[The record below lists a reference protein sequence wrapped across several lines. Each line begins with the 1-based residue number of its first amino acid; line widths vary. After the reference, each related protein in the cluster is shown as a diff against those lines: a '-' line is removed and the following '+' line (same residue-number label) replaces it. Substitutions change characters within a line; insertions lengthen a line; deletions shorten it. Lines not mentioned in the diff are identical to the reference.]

1 MNTNILYMYTASC
14 IFKLM
19 HRTGDDAVPCTF
31 APRRT
36 SVSFRRRRRD
46 RAGCH
51 GYRRTPV
58 RNDSGTCPSLRY
70 SKTIACCL
78 KNANN
83 HQPCAEPPGR
93 LAAGT
98 DLHPQIIRKYDTVNI
113 NATQKDIA
121 LPKRMPSCQWD
132 MMRVRTFAK
141 VCQVLE
147 LEVASEGVGDVV
159 TVLELGDSAQALAV
173 VLLACDWLTSQVNNL
188 SKQFHQMT
196 SCIRIDMG
204 VKREI
209 FQE

>member
-1 MNTNILYMYTASC
+1 M
-14 IFKLM
+14 
-19 HRTGDDAVPCTF
+19 
-31 APRRT
+31 
-36 SVSFRRRRRD
+36 
-46 RAGCH
+46 
-51 GYRRTPV
+51 
-58 RNDSGTCPSLRY
+58 
-70 SKTIACCL
+70 
-78 KNANN
+78 
-83 HQPCAEPPGR
+83 
-93 LAAGT
+93 
-98 DLHPQIIRKYDTVNI
+98 YDTVNR
-113 NATQKDIA
+113 NVTQKISVKDIA

-132 MMRVRTFAK
+132 MMRVRVRTFAK

-173 VLLACDWLTSQVNNL
+173 VLLACDRFTSQVNNL

>member
-1 MNTNILYMYTASC
+1 MYTASC

-51 GYRRTPV
+51 DYRRTPV

-70 SKTIACCL
+70 SKTITVCL
-78 KNANN
+78 QNATN
-83 HQPCAEPPGR
+83 HEPCAEPAGR
-93 LAAGT
+93 LVAET
-98 DLHPQIIRKYDTVNI
+98 DLQPRIIRMYDTVNR
-113 NATQKDIA
+113 NVTQKISVKDIA

-132 MMRVRTFAK
+132 MMRVRVRTFAK

-159 TVLELGDSAQALAV
+159 TILELGDSAQALAV
-173 VLLACDWLTSQVNNL
+173 VLLACDWLTSQINHLRN
-188 SKQFHQMT
+188 SFIK
-196 SCIRIDMG
+196 
-204 VKREI
+204 
-209 FQE
+209 